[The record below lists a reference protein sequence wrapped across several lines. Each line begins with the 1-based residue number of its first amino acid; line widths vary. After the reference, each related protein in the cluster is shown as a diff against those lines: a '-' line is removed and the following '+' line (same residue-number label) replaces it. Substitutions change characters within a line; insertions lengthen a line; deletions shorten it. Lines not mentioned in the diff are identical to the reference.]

1 MGCRPHEKSLRMIER
16 RGFVYRIELKA
27 LENMG
32 ATPRQIEA
40 FIDTDPLSIYL
51 NEETGEYII
60 LGTWEYRAETAQD
73 LLEFLDVMHNSWDE
87 E

>member
-1 MGCRPHEKSLRMIER
+1 M
-16 RGFVYRIELKA
+16 YRIELKA

-32 ATPRQIEA
+32 ATPCQIEA

-60 LGTWEYRAETAQD
+60 LGAWEYRAESAQD